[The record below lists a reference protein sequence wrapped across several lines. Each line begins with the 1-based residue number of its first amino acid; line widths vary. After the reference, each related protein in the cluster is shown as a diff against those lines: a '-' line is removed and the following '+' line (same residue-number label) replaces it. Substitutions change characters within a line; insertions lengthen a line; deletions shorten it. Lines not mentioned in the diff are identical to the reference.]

1 MEYIS
6 ILKNIK
12 NEISRMGFGK
22 IEDSMMVTILI
33 AGLPET
39 YKHFLE
45 TLQITNKLDK
55 ISFDILSELL
65 ATHDKTFGKTKQA

>member
-6 ILKNIK
+6 RLKNIK
-12 NEISRMGFGK
+12 QEISRASFGK

-39 YKHFLE
+39 YNHFLE
-45 TLQITNKLDK
+45 TLKITNKWDK
-55 ISFDILSELL
+55 ISFDALSELL
-65 ATHDKTFGKTKQA
+65 ATHDKTFTK